1 MDDDDKNGKPK
12 FKLPPTYSVSCGK
25 TCMEE
30 DIKVVLEVIEWLLTE
45 GLTNDTMAAPAAA
58 DNIIRQKKRIPAA
71 SSLPTLVCTSTVP
84 CQKST

>member
-45 GLTNDTMAAPAAA
+45 GLKDDSAAPAPA
-58 DNIIRQKKRIPAA
+58 DNRPK
-71 SSLPTLVCTSTVP
+71 
-84 CQKST
+84 CQKTTS